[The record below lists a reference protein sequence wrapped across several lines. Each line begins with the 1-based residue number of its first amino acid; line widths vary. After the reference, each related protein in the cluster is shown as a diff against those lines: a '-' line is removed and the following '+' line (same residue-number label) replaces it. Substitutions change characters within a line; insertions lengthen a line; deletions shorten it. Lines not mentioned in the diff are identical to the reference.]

1 MAPQILEL
9 NDHGITLGDAE
20 GIRLISP
27 GFALA
32 RDKSLVVGA
41 QAQAQSRLHP
51 NDSHSRYWQEL
62 SLDPLPS
69 GRLPG
74 DRYRHLADLAH
85 AHLNSLAAESESY
98 AGEVI
103 FSVPGSFSRQQLGI
117 LLGIA
122 KQTPLTVAG
131 LVDSALIA
139 AAGAQTLQASEHTI
153 VVQQQLHQILFTQV
167 SCHQG
172 VLKVDSSVT
181 LPSSGS
187 QNVIDSL
194 MQLSTELFIDQC
206 RFNPQHDAATEQLLY
221 NALPTWL
228 AADVSSGS
236 LLLEL
241 TADGAVHNAKLPFE
255 SLVVALAPIRQ
266 RVNEQ
271 LSAMVSRVAN
281 SKNVQIVL
289 CSTLSELPGLKTQLA
304 RVAPVTSSNA
314 EQHLASSLAH
324 SDQLLSSGAGSLRKE
339 LTLTRAP
346 SASLPKS
353 PSASQPAFAN
363 ESGSLEKTSQETR
376 SQKSPAGDSHAFE
389 NHADKNR
396 AARSPHA
403 QLSASAQGAQ
413 ANALL
418 KNLRI
423 NGERIADSAELVLK
437 EGDSLTL
444 SFDGSEATTLDESL
458 GTLTFNLKKLNNGA
472 D

>member
-1 MAPQILEL
+1 
-9 NDHGITLGDAE
+9 
-20 GIRLISP
+20 
-27 GFALA
+27 
-32 RDKSLVVGA
+32 
-41 QAQAQSRLHP
+41 
-51 NDSHSRYWQEL
+51 
-62 SLDPLPS
+62 
-69 GRLPG
+69 
-74 DRYRHLADLAH
+74 
-85 AHLNSLAAESESY
+85 
-98 AGEVI
+98 
-103 FSVPGSFSRQQLGI
+103 
-117 LLGIA
+117 
-122 KQTPLTVAG
+122 
-131 LVDSALIA
+131 
-139 AAGAQTLQASEHTI
+139 
-153 VVQQQLHQILFTQV
+153 
-167 SCHQG
+167 
-172 VLKVDSSVT
+172 
-181 LPSSGS
+181 
-187 QNVIDSL
+187 
-194 MQLSTELFIDQC
+194 
-206 RFNPQHDAATEQLLY
+206 
-221 NALPTWL
+221 
-228 AADVSSGS
+228 
-236 LLLEL
+236 
-241 TADGAVHNAKLPFE
+241 AKLPFE

-324 SDQLLSSGAGSLRKE
+324 SDQILSSGAGSLRKE
-339 LTLTRAP
+339 LMLISTA

-353 PSASQPAFAN
+353 PSASEPALAN
-363 ESGSLEKTSQETR
+363 ESRSQESG
-376 SQKSPAGDSHAFE
+376 SQESGPQE
-389 NHADKNR
+389 NR
-396 AARSPHA
+396 AARSSHA

>member
-1 MAPQILEL
+1 MPE
-9 NDHGITLGDAE
+9 DFPVE
-20 GIRLISP
+20 
-27 GFALA
+27 
-32 RDKSLVVGA
+32 
-41 QAQAQSRLHP
+41 
-51 NDSHSRYWQEL
+51 
-62 SLDPLPS
+62 
-69 GRLPG
+69 
-74 DRYRHLADLAH
+74 
-85 AHLNSLAAESESY
+85 
-98 AGEVI
+98 
-103 FSVPGSFSRQQLGI
+103 
-117 LLGIA
+117 
-122 KQTPLTVAG
+122 TPKG
-131 LVDSALIA
+131 
-139 AAGAQTLQASEHTI
+139 TI
-153 VVQQQLHQILFTQV
+153 VVQQQLLQILFTQV

-221 NALPTWL
+221 NALPAWL

-241 TADGAVHNAKLPFE
+241 RADGAVHYAKLPFE

-289 CSTLSELPGLKTQLA
+289 CSALSELPGLKTQLA

-324 SDQLLSSGAGSLRKE
+324 SDQILSSGAGSLRRE
-339 LTLTRAP
+339 LMLISTA

-353 PSASQPAFAN
+353 PSSSQPALADESSSQ
-363 ESGSLEKTSQETR
+363 ESGSQE
-376 SQKSPAGDSHAFE
+376 
-389 NHADKNR
+389 NR
-396 AARSPHA
+396 DARSPHA
-403 QLSASAQGAQ
+403 QLSVSAQGAQ

-423 NGERIADSAELVLK
+423 NGERIADTAELVLK
-437 EGDSLTL
+437 EGDALTL
-444 SFDGSEATTLDESL
+444 SFDSSESTTVDESL